1 MGFEAGEE
9 GLLPVEAC
17 GEGAEELA
25 EAGFAGAEVEEAAK
39 EEVGGVCEEAFFAA
53 AQVLVFG
60 EEEFGGAGGRVLGEP
75 AACGEEG
82 VLVELI
88 GEDGFG
94 VGGAESEA
102 FGVAGAEVEGG
113 GVLQFCGD
121 AVDEPEG
128 DFDGLFAGEAVAYFE
143 EQEGDAVSEPCLA
156 ADFGAEGNLVCPT
169 VGEAGGADLEEVGVG
184 FAGVKVEAD
193 FAAPA
198 VWGAEELQEVF
209 FDALGGN
216 GGEFGSEGDE
226 AGGFFIFAQR
236 GGGEG
241 FAAADEELAGAAF
254 DGAEVGGG
262 GGCG

>member
-1 MGFEAGEE
+1 MMQPHVTH
-9 GLLPVEAC
+9 LPV
-17 GEGAEELA
+17 L
-25 EAGFAGAEVEEAAK
+25 
-39 EEVGGVCEEAFFAA
+39 
-53 AQVLVFG
+53 L
-60 EEEFGGAGGRVLGEP
+60 L
-75 AACGEEG
+75 
-82 VLVELI
+82 
-88 GEDGFG
+88 
-94 VGGAESEA
+94 
-102 FGVAGAEVEGG
+102 AGAEVEGG
-113 GVLQFCGD
+113 GVLQFCGN

-156 ADFGAEGNLVCPT
+156 ADFWAEGNLVCPT
-169 VGEAGGADLEEVGVG
+169 VGEAGGADLKEVGVG

-216 GGEFGSEGDE
+216 GGELGSEGDE

-236 GGGEG
+236 GGREG

-254 DGAEVGGG
+254 NGAEVCGG